1 MAFTVSNVVR
11 DTWGANKINILRVTA
26 DATTQTIDTGFNV
39 VKHASLM
46 NEGASTSPVM
56 VMNAG
61 AEGTS
66 INGSIALSGCTAAAI
81 YHLWV
86 VSPA

>member
-1 MAFTVSNVVR
+1 MAFTVSNVVS
-11 DTWGANKINILRVTA
+11 DSWGAHKINILRVTA
-26 DATTQTIDTGFNV
+26 DAATQTINTGLNV
-39 VKHASLM
+39 IKHASLM
-46 NEGASTSPVM
+46 NEGASSSPVL
-56 VMNAG
+56 VINAG

-66 INGSIALSGCTAAAI
+66 IAGSIALSACTSAAI